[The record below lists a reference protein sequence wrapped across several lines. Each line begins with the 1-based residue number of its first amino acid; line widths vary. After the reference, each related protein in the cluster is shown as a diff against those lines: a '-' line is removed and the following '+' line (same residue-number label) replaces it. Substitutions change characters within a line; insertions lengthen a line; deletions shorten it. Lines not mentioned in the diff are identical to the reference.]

1 MSNYLKRRINNKLDF
16 MTKITNEQVESENN
30 KSNTLGGS
38 LKNENYETKI
48 EKEIEDKPQLDL
60 RIPKFKKKQNNVHKN
75 NIVLVL

>member
-16 MTKITNEQVESENN
+16 MTKITNQSENN
-30 KSNTLGGS
+30 NSNTLGGS

-60 RIPKFKKKQNNVHKN
+60 RIPK
-75 NIVLVL
+75 LL